1 MCAASGSFT
10 RCSVE
15 KRILLVRDEFC
26 GNDGELFETI
36 PAAVSGHAL
45 YLSYTAST
53 VLAMPT
59 KRLTEQLHE

>member
-1 MCAASGSFT
+1 M
-10 RCSVE
+10 E